1 MGATIWI
8 IHIAA
13 RRKPTYTAHISPNA
27 RPSSRS
33 NMPPYMDERHER
45 RTRRGRSRVAKRNAS
60 RDRAEK
66 LNRELPRFMDTQDY
80 IR

>member
-1 MGATIWI
+1 
-8 IHIAA
+8 
-13 RRKPTYTAHISPNA
+13 
-27 RPSSRS
+27 
-33 NMPPYMDERHER
+33 MPPYMDERHER